1 MRKENFTT
9 NDTDLRETPADKYM
23 GDGDAWTRYRKQ
35 LEAYAE
41 AGTKIIIIDN
51 LMMLSTDN

>member
-1 MRKENFTT
+1 MRKENVTT

-41 AGTKIIIIDN
+41 AGTKIFVIDN
-51 LMMLSTDN
+51 IMTLTADN